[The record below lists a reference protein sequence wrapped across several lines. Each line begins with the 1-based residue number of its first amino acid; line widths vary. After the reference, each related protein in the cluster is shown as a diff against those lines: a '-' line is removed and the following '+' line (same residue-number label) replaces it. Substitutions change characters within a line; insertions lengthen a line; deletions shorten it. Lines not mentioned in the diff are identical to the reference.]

1 VSLPPPKS
9 FVVFY
14 HPKVNHSE
22 VLARDIV
29 AFLRARGLSAEPSSI
44 DAEAKRAQASEADML
59 IALGGDGT
67 MLRVGRTGAFNQQPV
82 LGINL
87 GRLGFLV
94 EVRPDAWQPAL
105 ARVLDGD
112 YGIEERMMLHASHC
126 QNGAELRS
134 YEALNEVVVGRG
146 VVYRPIRLEASIDSE
161 SLATYVADGLI
172 VATPT
177 GSTAYSLAA
186 GGPVVSPEMKA
197 ILLAPISPHLSF
209 NQSLILPAAA
219 VIDITVR
226 TDHDAALSID
236 GQTSQP
242 VQNRDSLRV
251 SLSDN
256 AARFVRLRPPA
267 HFYRTLAERLG
278 HNGAGKNGDRG
289 DDPGP
294 RRQKSG

>member
-1 VSLPPPKS
+1 MSLPPPRS

-14 HPKVNHSE
+14 HPKVNQSD

-29 AFLRARGLSAEPSSI
+29 AFLRERGLAAEPSSI
-44 DAEAKRAQASEADML
+44 DAEAKRAQAGEADML

-67 MLRVGRTGAFNQQPV
+67 MLRVGRTGAFNHQPV

-87 GRLGFLV
+87 GRVGFLV
-94 EVRPDAWQPAL
+94 EVQPEAWQPAL
-105 ARVLDGD
+105 ERVLAGD
-112 YGIEERMMLHASHC
+112 YGVEERMMLHASHR

-146 VVYRPIRLEASIDSE
+146 VVYRPVRLETCVDRE
-161 SLATYVADGLI
+161 HLADYVADGLI

-197 ILLAPISPHLSF
+197 ILVAPISPHLSF
-209 NQSLILPAAA
+209 HQPLVLPPGA
-219 VIDITVR
+219 VVDITIR

-242 VQNRDSLRV
+242 VHDRDSLCV
-251 SLSDN
+251 SLSEN
-256 AARFVRLRPPA
+256 VARFVRLRPPA
-267 HFYRTLAERLG
+267 GFYRTLAERLG
-278 HNGAGKNGDRG
+278 HYGILKNGERLENNG
-289 DDPGP
+289 GWRQRPG
-294 RRQKSG
+294 